1 MKFQEQKEKEE
12 KGLEMGEDLEEKEEK
27 GKGSEMGEDLE
38 ECKGA
43 RKAAKV
49 RPKKIFGLQEEAKET
64 SSRKSVSP
72 SSSELVTDT
81 AVGSNRDEK
90 ASAVKSSPLEKVE
103 NLGGGATEMRGGAT
117 CSKVSSSLIGSL
129 SSI

>member
-49 RPKKIFGLQEEAKET
+49 RPKKI
-64 SSRKSVSP
+64 
-72 SSSELVTDT
+72 
-81 AVGSNRDEK
+81 
-90 ASAVKSSPLEKVE
+90 
-103 NLGGGATEMRGGAT
+103 
-117 CSKVSSSLIGSL
+117 
-129 SSI
+129 